1 MNNEK
6 ALKCIKSAW
15 RLAIACS
22 LIALISIILMLSNFG
37 FSELILYA
45 LVYIILE
52 LGLAFGVYKK
62 SRVCAVI
69 LFICFVLSNIYM
81 LSNGVN
87 NLVGLIISVAFATC
101 YFQGIRGTIYYH
113 KNKKIEI
120 DEDLH
125 KSEIN

>member
-1 MNNEK
+1 MDNEK
-6 ALKCIKSAW
+6 ALKCIRSAW
-15 RLAIACS
+15 RLAIVCS
-22 LIALISIILMLSNFG
+22 LIALIAIILMVSNFG

-45 LVYIILE
+45 LIYIILE

-62 SRVCAVI
+62 SRICAVI
-69 LFICFVLSNIYM
+69 LFICFILSNICM
-81 LSNGVN
+81 LSNSRIN
-87 NLVGLIISVAFATC
+87 IVGLIISVAFATC

-120 DEDLH
+120 DEALH